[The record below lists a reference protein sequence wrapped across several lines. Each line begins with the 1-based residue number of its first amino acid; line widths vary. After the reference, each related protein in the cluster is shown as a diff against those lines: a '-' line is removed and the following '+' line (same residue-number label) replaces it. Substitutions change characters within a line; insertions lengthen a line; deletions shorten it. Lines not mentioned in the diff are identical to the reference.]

1 MSEHAFRKISRR
13 SGSRRESGETLPI
26 EAWKGS
32 SKFSSKKTASR
43 PCCCPYG
50 PLPSSQHHLQQQPA
64 LSPAAG
70 VVVVAAT
77 AELIFRF
84 RELGYQSQVQQTLAM
99 LLLMAAPLLLL
110 LWSWLVQQQARNG
123 GRFFFF
129 NIYVSFL
136 PDVALHNSCFVLL
149 RSMSGAAASASYI
162 PA

>member
-1 MSEHAFRKISRR
+1 
-13 SGSRRESGETLPI
+13 
-26 EAWKGS
+26 
-32 SKFSSKKTASR
+32 
-43 PCCCPYG
+43 
-50 PLPSSQHHLQQQPA
+50 LQQQPA

-84 RELGYQSQVQQTLAM
+84 RELCYQSQVQQAM

-136 PDVALHNSCFVLL
+136 PEVALHNSCLLLL

>member
-43 PCCCPYG
+43 SCCCCPYG

-84 RELGYQSQVQQTLAM
+84 RELCYQSQVQQAM

-136 PDVALHNSCFVLL
+136 PEVALHNSCFVLL